1 MNDFLLI
8 FMGIFIFILIILIF
22 ALLAYVYNT
31 YVTYTIEINKN
42 LSESE
47 ENINNTTKA
56 FNQLQDSVVNNI
68 ATVKTNQ
75 EKIIENNKDYLKT
88 LDSNI
93 LKIIKIKNDNNNIE
107 SIISSNLDTNKSID
121 VDFNSMITSYKNIN
135 ALTNSNQYFNI
146 CNSDSDPAKR
156 KCINMN
162 IDNDGI
168 FNIYSKNNLAT
179 DAKSNIANIAIRD
192 NNNNI
197 LASFNGTSNII
208 SLGSNINPA
217 IKIENNIYTP
227 DIIVCNYNYISASPN
242 KIRLSFISNFTISK
256 NVFINFILL
265 EDIIST
271 VSTDQQISEL
281 LSYSYEENTKTLK
294 LKSREDILKNVIKD
308 FTISFTI
315 KVSKT
320 ITDSIK
326 YTTNGYITMS

>member
-135 ALTNSNQYFNI
+135 ALTNSIQYFNI
-146 CNSDSDPAKR
+146 
-156 KCINMN
+156 
-162 IDNDGI
+162 
-168 FNIYSKNNLAT
+168 
-179 DAKSNIANIAIRD
+179 
-192 NNNNI
+192 
-197 LASFNGTSNII
+197 
-208 SLGSNINPA
+208 
-217 IKIENNIYTP
+217 
-227 DIIVCNYNYISASPN
+227 
-242 KIRLSFISNFTISK
+242 
-256 NVFINFILL
+256 
-265 EDIIST
+265 
-271 VSTDQQISEL
+271 
-281 LSYSYEENTKTLK
+281 
-294 LKSREDILKNVIKD
+294 
-308 FTISFTI
+308 
-315 KVSKT
+315 
-320 ITDSIK
+320 
-326 YTTNGYITMS
+326 